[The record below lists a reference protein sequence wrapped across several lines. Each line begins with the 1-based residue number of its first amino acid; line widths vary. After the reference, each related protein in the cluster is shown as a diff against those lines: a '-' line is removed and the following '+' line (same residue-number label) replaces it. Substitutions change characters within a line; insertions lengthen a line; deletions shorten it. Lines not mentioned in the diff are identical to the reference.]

1 MQESETKRLVPDP
14 ILFFKKALCKVK
26 ASDLHLNFKC
36 LHTTKTNCMESR
48 LLIRDRPIFY
58 RTVESFRQE
67 CKSSHFT
74 AKGLHGTR

>member
-14 ILFFKKALCKVK
+14 ILFFIKALCKVK

-36 LHTTKTNCMESR
+36 LHTTKTNCIESR

-58 RTVESFRQE
+58 GTVEF
-67 CKSSHFT
+67 F
-74 AKGLHGTR
+74 